1 MKQKIKIKKQLLLFV
16 LILGISSISI
26 SFCSCLSTKLE
37 KCPYSAYCKFDEIEF
52 DAENMDYVFF
62 IENLCNKEIKEFSVV
77 LSLYNS
83 DGEPAFYGCDFI
95 NHSFARNI
103 PEGDILEFSIPIESY
118 FEDFDDEVYFTDY
131 FYVNKIVYADNSV
144 WEDPF
149 GLWSL

>member
-52 DAENMDYVFF
+52 DSENMDYVFF

-95 NHSFARNI
+95 NHSFVRNI

-118 FEDFDDEVYFTDY
+118 FEDYDDEVYFTDY
-131 FYVNKIVYADNSV
+131 FYVNKIVYIDNSV

>member
-52 DAENMDYVFF
+52 DSENMDYVFF

-103 PEGDILEFSIPIESY
+103 PGGDILEFSIPIESY
-118 FEDFDDEVYFTDY
+118 FEDYDDEVYFTDY
-131 FYVNKIVYADNSV
+131 FYVNKIVYIDNSV

>member
-1 MKQKIKIKKQLLLFV
+1 
-16 LILGISSISI
+16 
-26 SFCSCLSTKLE
+26 
-37 KCPYSAYCKFDEIEF
+37 
-52 DAENMDYVFF
+52 MDYVFF

-118 FEDFDDEVYFTDY
+118 FEDYDDEVYFTDY
-131 FYVNKIVYADNSV
+131 FYVNKIVYIDNSV

>member
-62 IENLCNKEIKEFSVV
+62 IENLFV
-77 LSLYNS
+77 LHRISKIVRRKLR
-83 DGEPAFYGCDFI
+83 GGFFFQAQIPAFWRKIYHMPRRHISFFRGQAMSAIPNRARQAAPCDSCRYG
-95 NHSFARNI
+95 
-103 PEGDILEFSIPIESY
+103 
-118 FEDFDDEVYFTDY
+118 
-131 FYVNKIVYADNSV
+131 
-144 WEDPF
+144 
-149 GLWSL
+149 